1 MMGCSSCS
9 TKRRALVWRLSA
21 GLLAMSATVLI
32 AIPGANAAT
41 ADRPPVTTVQ
51 SAAPPVQ
58 SCNDAYD
65 QTGVRGAGIG
75 QIRAV
80 EKGYYSFSV
89 AFNGDFIAAHPPTTD
104 FLWGEARIF
113 VNGSYA
119 FSISVGHPRP
129 LNESFHSLI
138 KLQGYKYGR
147 RNQQTIQRGDL
158 LSFRMSL
165 LLIDPVSGT
174 FYPGH
179 GTISCRL

>member
-1 MMGCSSCS
+1 MMGCSFRM
-9 TKRRALVWRLSA
+9 KRRALVWRLSA
-21 GLLAMSATVLI
+21 GLLAVSAAVLI

-41 ADRPPVTTVQ
+41 ADRPPVTAGQ
-51 SAAPPVQ
+51 SVAPPVQ

-75 QIRAV
+75 QIRAG
-80 EKGYYSFSV
+80 EKGFYSFSV
-89 AFNGDFIAAHPPTTD
+89 AFNNDFIAAHPPTTD
-104 FLWGEARIF
+104 FVWAEARVF
-113 VNGSYA
+113 VNGTYA
-119 FSISVGHPRP
+119 FSISTSHPRP
-129 LNESFHSLI
+129 LKESFHTVI

-147 RNQQTIQRGDL
+147 RNQQTIQRGND
-158 LSFRMSL
+158 LSFRISL

>member
-1 MMGCSSCS
+1 
-9 TKRRALVWRLSA
+9 
-21 GLLAMSATVLI
+21 MSATVLMT
-32 AIPGANAAT
+32 IPRANAAT
-41 ADRPPVTTVQ
+41 ADRPSVTAAQ
-51 SAAPPVQ
+51 SVVPPIQ

-65 QTGVRGAGIG
+65 QTGVGGAGIG
-75 QIRAV
+75 QIRAG
-80 EKGYYSFSV
+80 EKGFYSFSV
-89 AFNGDFIAAHPPTTD
+89 AFNNDFIAVHPPTTD
-104 FLWGEARIF
+104 FLWGEARIY

-129 LNESFHSLI
+129 LKESFHSLI

-147 RNQQTIQRGDL
+147 RNRQTIQRGDL
-158 LSFRMSL
+158 LKFRISL